1 MSVLTTL
8 QERPGSKILE
18 RPSCKTQ
25 PSGPEAA
32 QHRKGGEVF
41 FLLCLGRALRRT
53 AGRLLLLDLNA

>member
-1 MSVLTTL
+1 MSVHTTL

-18 RPSCKTQ
+18 RPSCKTLR
-25 PSGPEAA
+25 AA
-32 QHRKGGEVF
+32 LRLLSTGGGGVF

>member
-1 MSVLTTL
+1 MSVHTTL

-18 RPSCKTQ
+18 SPSCKTQ
-25 PSGPEAA
+25 RVALRLLSTG
-32 QHRKGGEVF
+32 RGVVF